1 MQPKRLLVTGG
12 AGFIGSAF
20 IRYALKNALK
30 AEQVVNLD
38 LLTYA
43 ADLKHLKEIENDR
56 RYLFVQGDIRD
67 GRLVEEL
74 LRKHAIDTLV
84 HFAAE
89 THVDRSIEAPPLFYD
104 TNIGGTIAL
113 LEAVRRVQGVRFHQ
127 ISTDEVF
134 GSLGWEGV
142 FTERSPYAPNS
153 PYAASKAGADHFV
166 FAYARTYGL
175 TLTLSYCSN
184 NYGPCQNREKLI
196 PKMIRCCLEEACIPL
211 YGKGENVRDWLFVED
226 HVHAVW
232 LILEKGVLG
241 ESYAIGGGEELSNL
255 SLAHLVIREV
265 ARQTGKSEAALK
277 RLVTFV
283 EDRPGH
289 DLRYAVDPAKM
300 KNKLGF
306 TPRVFFDEGLQR
318 TVFWYLN
325 QFCYAQR

>member
-153 PYAASKAGADHFV
+153 PRS
-166 FAYARTYGL
+166 
-175 TLTLSYCSN
+175 
-184 NYGPCQNREKLI
+184 
-196 PKMIRCCLEEACIPL
+196 EEHTSELQSQFHLVCRL
-211 YGKGENVRDWLFVED
+211 L
-226 HVHAVW
+226 
-232 LILEKGVLG
+232 LEK
-241 ESYAIGGGEELSNL
+241 N
-255 SLAHLVIREV
+255 
-265 ARQTGKSEAALK
+265 
-277 RLVTFV
+277 
-283 EDRPGH
+283 
-289 DLRYAVDPAKM
+289 
-300 KNKLGF
+300 
-306 TPRVFFDEGLQR
+306 
-318 TVFWYLN
+318 
-325 QFCYAQR
+325 

>member
-113 LEAVRRVQGVRFHQ
+113 LEA
-127 ISTDEVF
+127 
-134 GSLGWEGV
+134 
-142 FTERSPYAPNS
+142 
-153 PYAASKAGADHFV
+153 AGAAPSSTWPRSRRSRASPDKRPTPPRKREPITSSSLMR
-166 FAYARTYGL
+166 APTASRR
-175 TLTLSYCSN
+175 LS
-184 NYGPCQNREKLI
+184 PIAATTTVLVKTEK
-196 PKMIRCCLEEACIPL
+196 
-211 YGKGENVRDWLFVED
+211 N
-226 HVHAVW
+226 
-232 LILEKGVLG
+232 
-241 ESYAIGGGEELSNL
+241 
-255 SLAHLVIREV
+255 
-265 ARQTGKSEAALK
+265 
-277 RLVTFV
+277 
-283 EDRPGH
+283 
-289 DLRYAVDPAKM
+289 
-300 KNKLGF
+300 
-306 TPRVFFDEGLQR
+306 
-318 TVFWYLN
+318 
-325 QFCYAQR
+325 